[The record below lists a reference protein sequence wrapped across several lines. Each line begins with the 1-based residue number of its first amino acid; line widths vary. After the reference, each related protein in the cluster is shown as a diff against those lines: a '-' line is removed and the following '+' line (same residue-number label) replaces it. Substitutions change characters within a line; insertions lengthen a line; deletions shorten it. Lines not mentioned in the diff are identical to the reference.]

1 MTRLTKSEIER
12 LLLSGSD
19 VRWQDASGRDQRLAL
34 TDASGRR
41 LLAYLLTSKVRQPTG
56 LPPAFVTGLSTA
68 YEANED
74 PASTTVASP
83 AGAAS
88 TDSWRLK
95 TIETEG
101 FGGLNSW
108 GGHPFSFDFDGESL
122 LLEGPNGSG
131 KSSLVGAILW
141 AMSGERPRDQA
152 DVKAHEARPVFTAN
166 DKPAGKWPP
175 IACYPPT
182 VADLM
187 SPAYVRVQLT
197 FQSPDGSTAKVER
210 TLDGGKVTPV
220 IDPAF
225 EVPSVLIETGLLM
238 PARLAQLRLDDGG
251 GRLSDAVQKLTG
263 LDDLVAI
270 STLVEGLCHKSRE
283 YRSYRSKDLASGRN
297 KFDEAVTKARV
308 VLAPVQVDVPSF
320 VPKDTNDGKGHMATF
335 GKTLADRAAAL
346 TQVISGELAEGLDLS
361 DSKIQ
366 QQVIANIAAAD
377 EDLKTGIEGLETWKT
392 LQSIAQAFDAEA
404 SGVVKAAITNARAS
418 SEEAVRLLEKGGA
431 DSKFQLKALAARWHR
446 EHRIGAVEN
455 CPLCEHGLKDAPSL
469 ADELESLRSAGDAA
483 ARTFEDNVNAI
494 LAELEEATPAAM
506 RKIDAAILELKPHVG
521 LIGDLREAFVLR
533 DRYAKCLVRFRA
545 LVDGA
550 LSDVPPDGPAV
561 SDIAPTQPDTD
572 VLKKVTERITILE
585 WLLALADW
593 FGVSSSGWR
602 AWWKT
607 LAVPETTAPA
617 ESRGEKGDAG
627 ATLQRESLT
636 VHVSRLSDA
645 LATAEPYRT
654 AAAAMRNAW
663 TVGKTTAEIEMEVS
677 RRNEIADS
685 LVPLKGL
692 GSFCEAVAREAIDGL
707 SGRISEV
714 LDRIHLTEQLRF
726 QSARLERK
734 EGLVVRGEFVPE
746 LRIDATLVANTSWLR
761 AVLWAFLFSLRE
773 EAVEQ
778 LGSDPFPLLAFD
790 DPQSTFDAQ
799 HRHMWARYVVALQS
813 GPSKA
818 QLLLT
823 TYDENFLDLIK
834 VDGIAGRQALI
845 GAAGSG
851 GKHVAIFEGEALDR
865 EWVKAL
871 KENIP
876 KVAVSYM
883 IAVREYVEGML
894 KLMLRG
900 EDSDIPKLVLGSLRD
915 RLWQFHKAQR
925 APWNQAAFKNLVGA
939 LEPGRPGVKYI
950 EGSHHTTGRNY
961 GMGEA
966 TSVEEFWQKDLKPA
980 LDRAC
985 RTAREHRLVHGG
997 LSALHGPPPV
1007 ATLPEG
1013 YQERVRTIPL
1023 RVLGRAAA
1031 LSDGRVADGTV
1042 DMDQFADESEI
1053 PVILGRH
1060 FAYRLTAATLEP
1072 VARAGDIVLVKEH
1085 GEPSQK
1091 SLVVA
1096 ISEERI
1102 LARRF
1107 EIADNHT
1114 DIAVLTAQ
1122 AINPRQISPP
1132 VVAHKATFKLHKI
1145 IGVLYEDSV
1154 WEPSSQ
1160 SDAEVCDCGGEA
1172 VLRRLAANAL
1182 GLVEVVGQSAEPYA
1196 LNEQYLIVKNPV
1208 MPQVALKSLQGRPVI
1223 AADTDGN
1230 TYFKRLRSVTDDRI
1244 VLESLDSSG
1253 TYGPVIL
1260 SPPDDGAVC
1269 LEKVWPVVGVLFE
1282 QPQ

>member
-19 VRWQDASGRDQRLAL
+19 VRWRDASGKDQRLAL
-34 TDASGRR
+34 SDAKGRR
-41 LLAYLLTSKVRQPTG
+41 LLTYLLISKVRQPTG
-56 LPPAFVTGLSTA
+56 LPPAFITGLSTA

-74 PASTTVASP
+74 PASTTAASP
-83 AGAAS
+83 AHAAS
-88 TDSWRLK
+88 ADSWRLK

-108 GGHPFSFDFDGESL
+108 GGHPFRFDFDGESL

-141 AMSGERPRDQA
+141 AISGERPRDQA
-152 DVKAHEARPVFTAN
+152 DAKAHEARVVFAAN
-166 DKPAGKWPP
+166 DKPAGEWPP

-182 VADLM
+182 VADLT
-187 SPAYVRVQLT
+187 SPARVRVQLT
-197 FQSPDGSTAKVER
+197 FQNSDGSTARVER
-210 TLDGGKVTPV
+210 TLDGGKMTPV

-225 EVPSVLIETGLLM
+225 DVPSVLIETGLLM

-251 GRLSDAVQKLTG
+251 GRLTDAVQKLTG

-270 STLVEGLCHKSRE
+270 GTLVEGLCHKSRE
-283 YRSYRSKDLASGRN
+283 YRSYRSKDLASGRQQ
-297 KFDEAVTKARV
+297 FDEAVNKARV
-308 VLAPVQVDVPSF
+308 ALAPVQVEVASF
-320 VPKDTNDGKGHMATF
+320 VPKDTNDGKGPMATF
-335 GKTLADRAAAL
+335 GKTLADRATDL

-361 DSKIQ
+361 NPKIQ
-366 QQVIANIAAAD
+366 HQVIAAITAAD

-392 LQSIAQAFDAEA
+392 LQSIAQAFDAKA
-404 SGVVKAAITNARAS
+404 SGAVKTAIANARAD
-418 SEEAVRLLEKGGA
+418 SEEAVRLLEKGAA

-446 EHRIGAVEN
+446 EHRTGAVKD

-483 ARTFEDNVNAI
+483 ARTFDDNVNAI
-494 LAELEEATPAAM
+494 LAELEAATPAAM
-506 RKIDAAILELKPHVG
+506 TKIDAAILELKPRVR
-521 LIGDLREAFVLR
+521 LMAELREAFVLR
-533 DRYAKCLVRFRA
+533 DRYAKCLVRFGA

-550 LSDVPPDGPAV
+550 LSDAPPDGPTV
-561 SDIAPTQPDTD
+561 SDIPPRQPDTD
-572 VLKKVTERITILE
+572 VLKKITERISILE
-585 WLLALADW
+585 WLLVLADW
-593 FGVSSSGWR
+593 FETNSSLWK

-607 LAVPETTAPA
+607 LAAAETTSPA
-617 ESRGEKGDAG
+617 ESPGEKRDAG
-627 ATLQRESLT
+627 ATPQRESLT

-645 LATAEPYRT
+645 VATAEPYRT

-677 RRNEIADS
+677 RRDKIADS

-692 GSFCEAVAREAIDGL
+692 GSLCEAVAREAINGL
-707 SGRISEV
+707 SERISKV

-734 EGLVVRGEFVPE
+734 DGLVVRGEFVPA

-778 LGSDPFPLLAFD
+778 LGSDPFPLLVFD

-799 HRHMWARYVVALQS
+799 HRHMWARYVVAIQS

-845 GAAGSG
+845 GAAGSD

-865 EWVKAL
+865 EWAKTL
-871 KENIP
+871 KENTP
-876 KVAVSYM
+876 KAAVSYM
-883 IAVREYVEGML
+883 IALREYAEGML

-915 RLWQFHKAQR
+915 RLSQFHKAQR
-925 APWNQAAFKNLVGA
+925 APWNQAAFKNLVGV
-939 LEPGRPGVKYI
+939 LEPGRPEVKYI

-966 TSVEEFWQKDLKPA
+966 TSVEEFWRKDLKPA
-980 LDRAC
+980 LDRAG

-997 LSALHGPPPV
+997 LSALHGPPPAV
-1007 ATLPEG
+1007 TLPEG
-1013 YQERVRTIPL
+1013 YQDKVRAIPL

-1031 LSDGRVADGTV
+1031 LSDGRAADGTV
-1042 DMDQFADESEI
+1042 DMDQFAAGSEV
-1053 PVILGRH
+1053 PVVLGRH

-1072 VARAGDIVLVKEH
+1072 VAWAGDIVLVKEH

-1132 VVAHKATFKLHKI
+1132 VIAHKATFKLHKI

-1154 WEPSSQ
+1154 WKPSSQ

-1196 LNEQYLIVKNPV
+1196 LNGQYLIVKNPV
-1208 MPQVALKSLQGRPVI
+1208 MPQEALKSLQGRPVI
-1223 AADTDGN
+1223 AADTDSN
-1230 TYFKRLRSVTDDRI
+1230 TYFKRLRCVTGDRI

-1260 SPPDDGAVC
+1260 SPPGGGAIC